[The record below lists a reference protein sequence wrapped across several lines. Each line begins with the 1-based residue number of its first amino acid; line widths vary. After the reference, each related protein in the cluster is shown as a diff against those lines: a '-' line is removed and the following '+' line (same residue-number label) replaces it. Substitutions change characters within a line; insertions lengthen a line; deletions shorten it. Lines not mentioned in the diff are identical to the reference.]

1 MELCPTLCFPR
12 NRPGFCYTFLFCFV
26 FHAQGLLLKYISGS
40 FAKITQSDNHGRYED
55 TAIAEAYSQESAVI
69 IQVTAR
75 LMRLEAQQ
83 PIKATP
89 IEYFLFR
96 LTYQMRG

>member
-1 MELCPTLCFPR
+1 MEPCPTLCFPR
-12 NRPGFCYTFLFCFV
+12 NRPGFCNTFLFCFV
-26 FHAQGLLLKYISGS
+26 FHAQGLLLKHISGS
-40 FAKITQSDNHGRYED
+40 FAKITQSDNHGRYEGI
-55 TAIAEAYSQESAVI
+55 AIGEAYSQESAAI
-69 IQVTAR
+69 IQDKAR
-75 LMRLEAQQ
+75 LMQLEAQQ